1 MKFAAQRKINEKNEE
16 NFCKR
21 LMVWLSWSGWYW
33 RFTPRRY
40 PITACHEDFWL
51 LGFPSGP
58 VRLSLA
64 NLITSDSSIVTIL
77 MASLMRTPC
86 QHEPSNTQNSQPQ
99 ISPKT
104 RPLRRQITED
114 ATFQSNVNAQIVIH
128 LLFHLKHAECG
139 EKCGIWHWN
148 GCQWRWNWLWAF

>member
-1 MKFAAQRKINEKNEE
+1 MKNTKKKKI
-16 NFCKR
+16 CKR
-21 LMVWLSWSGWYW
+21 LMVWLYWSGWYW

-51 LGFPSGP
+51 LVFTSGP

-104 RPLRRQITED
+104 RLLRRQITED
-114 ATFQSNVNAQIVIH
+114 ATFQSNVNALIVH
-128 LLFHLKHAECG
+128 HLKFHYERTKCEEKWRIRHLNECG
-139 EKCGIWHWN
+139 R
-148 GCQWRWNWLWAF
+148 RWNWF